1 MDGERVVQRVA
12 TRVMMADAD
21 AFKNFVASACKVG
34 IGFAHQLV
42 QQLHFFVRAGGFA
55 KAVELG
61 DFGLLLGR
69 AARAWRRQLGCRQGL
84 GRG

>member
-21 AFKNFVASACKVG
+21 AFKNLVG

-42 QQLHFFVRAGGFA
+42 QQLHFFLRAGGFA

-61 DFGLLLGR
+61 DFALLLGR
-69 AARAWRRQLGCRQGL
+69 AARAWRR
-84 GRG
+84 